1 MSTKDIEDAI
11 KDIYGVEVNEGS
23 ISNITGSVIED
34 IKEWKQRP
42 LDPVYFVVWMNG
54 ILVKVRQSNKVIGKT
69 IT

>member
-42 LDPVYFVVWMNG
+42 LDPVYFVVWING